1 MRATLLRAINAAAAI
16 AAVVL
21 LCPLPGSGQN
31 AITLETVLARLHT
44 YLSDY
49 AERLPATIA
58 SEHYVQFAPHARLP
72 EPRVATI
79 DSDFGIIRLPGVNQW
94 LGFRDVLAKD
104 GKAVSDRQRR
114 LDSIFQ
120 DPSVNALA
128 QARMVADESARHN
141 IGPIYRTINNPALV
155 LELLDARNARPMRF
169 SKGGETTTNGMT
181 AWEIRFRE
189 VGRPTVVSSVNGQ
202 DAPSEGR
209 AWVDPVT
216 GTLLRSEVTVGIPG
230 GTRGGRVK
238 ATVKVTF
245 LSDPKLGFWVPST
258 MTEVYETSRA
268 ELESG
273 EATYSNYRMFTV
285 DTRVIINSIPNP

>member
-1 MRATLLRAINAAAAI
+1 ML
-16 AAVVL
+16 AAVIL
-21 LCPLPGSGQN
+21 LFPLPGGAQTP
-31 AITLETVLARLHT
+31 ITLDTVLARLHT

-58 SEHYVQFAPHARLP
+58 SEHYVQLAPRAQMP
-72 EPRVATI
+72 EPRLATI
-79 DSDFGIIRLPGVNQW
+79 DSDFGIIRLPGVSQW
-94 LGFRDVLAKD
+94 LGFRDVLSKD
-104 GKAVSDRQRR
+104 GKPVSDRQRR

-155 LELLDARNARPMRF
+155 LELLDGRNARQMRF
-169 SKGGETTTNGMT
+169 KKGGETTIDRVT
-181 AWEIRFRE
+181 AWEIRFSE
-189 VGRPTVVSSVNGQ
+189 VGRPTVVSSVNRQ

-209 AWVDPVT
+209 AWIDPTT
-216 GTLLRSEVTVGIPG
+216 GTLLRSEVTVRIPG
-230 GTRGGRVK
+230 RTPAGSVK

-245 LSDPKLGFWVPST
+245 LNDPKLGFWVPST
-258 MTEVYETSRA
+258 MTEVYETTRA

-285 DTRVIINSIPNP
+285 DTRVVINPVPNP

>member
-1 MRATLLRAINAAAAI
+1 MRATLRPAIKLAAALV
-16 AAVVL
+16 AVIL
-21 LCPLPGSGQN
+21 LLPLRSSAQN
-31 AITLETVLARLHT
+31 TVTLEAVLARLHA

-49 AERLPATIA
+49 AQRLPATIA
-58 SEHYVQFAPHARLP
+58 SEHYVQLASHARLP
-72 EPRVATI
+72 EARLATL
-79 DSDFGIIRLPGVNQW
+79 DSDFGIIRLPGVSQW
-94 LGFRDVLAKD
+94 LGFRDVLSKD

-141 IGPIYRTINNPALV
+141 IGPIYRTINNPALL
-155 LELLDARNARPMRF
+155 LELLDSRNARHMRF
-169 SKGGETTTNGMT
+169 RKGGERTINGVP
-181 AWEIRFRE
+181 AWEIRFNE
-189 VGRPTVVSSVNGQ
+189 VGRPTVVSSVNGL

-209 AWVDPVT
+209 AWIDPVT
-216 GTLLRSEVTVGIPG
+216 GTLLQSEATVQIPG
-230 GTRGGRVK
+230 RTPGGNVK

-245 LSDPKLGFWVPST
+245 LNDPKLGFWVPST
-258 MTEVYETSRA
+258 MTEAYETTRA